1 MENPDTQQPHTDQ
14 HERHEVD
21 VPLQRTDNL
30 VDEQPRQHDRKEK
43 QRDQHPG
50 KRVVYLVVV
59 DQERGIERHDQ
70 HGVGDEEIE
79 RHQPGELTAVDHLVP
94 QLDALFRL
102 GKGALPLEQERQR
115 ERNTRQGID
124 QEGQVPVDVG
134 QVARHDGR
142 QHERQVVDRRAVPQL
157 PDTVIARKV
166 VDHEPRGEGDYHT
179 GADTEDTADDD
190 EPHHAPG
197 EEACHAAQEEDRQS
211 DGEDLE
217 LVLADG
223 ELAGKQ
229 DEGDDQ
235 QRGQRREHL
244 YFKVGGLREDFIQVA
259 EDRRDRQP
267 RQRGDCRH
275 RPYRQQHPERNRT
288 FACLDF
294 HCQWIYTPTQQVLYQ
309 SRAGRHVAGP
319 PCRIGC
325 TYLPCC
331 FTQRT

>member
-1 MENPDTQQPHTDQ
+1 MNSPGSMIA
-14 HERHEVD
+14 
-21 VPLQRTDNL
+21 
-30 VDEQPRQHDRKEK
+30 RKN

-50 KRVVYLVVV
+50 KRAVDLVVV

-79 RHQPGELTAVDHLVP
+79 HHQPGELTAVDHLVP

-115 ERNTRQGID
+115 KRNTRQGID

-134 QVARHDGR
+134 QVSRHDGR

-197 EEACHAAQEEDRQS
+197 EEAGHAAQEEEQQPEGEDPQAVRP
-211 DGEDLE
+211 DGEAARE
-217 LVLADG
+217 
-223 ELAGKQ
+223 Q
-229 DEGDDQ
+229 HEGDDE
-235 QRGQRREHL
+235 QRRQRREHL
-244 YFKVGGLREDFIQVA
+244 DFEVRGFGEDAVQIAQHG
-259 EDRRDRQP
+259 RD
-267 RQRGDCRH
+267 G
-275 RPYRQQHPERNRT
+275 
-288 FACLDF
+288 
-294 HCQWIYTPTQQVLYQ
+294 Q
-309 SRAGRHVAGP
+309 SG
-319 PCRIGC
+319 
-325 TYLPCC
+325 
-331 FTQRT
+331 Q